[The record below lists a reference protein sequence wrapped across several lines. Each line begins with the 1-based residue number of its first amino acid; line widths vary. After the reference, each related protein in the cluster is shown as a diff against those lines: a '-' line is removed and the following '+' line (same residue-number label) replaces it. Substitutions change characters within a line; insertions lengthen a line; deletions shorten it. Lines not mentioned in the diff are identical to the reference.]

1 MAKYKKGLAQKQYS
15 DYPLVTK
22 LLLELNLICILQQ
35 TDVAVESCGIANS
48 KTNV

>member
-1 MAKYKKGLAQKQYS
+1 MAKYKKGIAQKQYS

-35 TDVAVESCGIANS
+35 TDVAVERCGIANS
-48 KTNV
+48 KANV